1 MIYSY
6 NIDFTAHY
14 LQRRLEWRHSRSKY
28 ERHILMHCLL
38 LWIVASR
45 RRIDDTEDRS
55 PEEDITRALDTSG
68 NLFFLGFFT
77 TQGPSGVRRIFEGA
91 QRDTVKIKTKIN
103 FNFNP
108 KYREGRNFKFWKA
121 NDLCEKKPET
131 PRVCFIKDFS
141 TKILLLST
149 YILKKYQEIITF
161 LLNR

>member
-108 KYREGRNFKFWKA
+108 EYRERRNFNFNFEKRMIFVRKSRKHPVCALLKIFLPKF
-121 NDLCEKKPET
+121 
-131 PRVCFIKDFS
+131 F
-141 TKILLLST
+141 
-149 YILKKYQEIITF
+149 YF
-161 LLNR
+161 LRIY